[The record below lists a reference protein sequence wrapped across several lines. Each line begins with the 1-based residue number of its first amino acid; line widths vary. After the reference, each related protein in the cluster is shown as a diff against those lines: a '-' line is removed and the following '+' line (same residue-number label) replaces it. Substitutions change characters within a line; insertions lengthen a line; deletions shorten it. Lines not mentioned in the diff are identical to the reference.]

1 MDIERM
7 RHVLDSLMILSFL
20 IFAGLVGIILIKDF
34 PLTNKAIALPFAFL
48 FISMSTLAVTG
59 QIDDN
64 PKAAGS
70 YLMKWFFL
78 CLTGVIISAVTFA
91 VA

>member
-20 IFAGLVGIILIKDF
+20 IFAGLVGIILIRDF

-48 FISMSTLAVTG
+48 FISLVTLAVTG
-59 QIDDN
+59 HIDDN
-64 PKAAGS
+64 PRAAGS
-70 YLMKWFFL
+70 YLMKWLIL
-78 CLTGVIISAVTFA
+78 CLTGIVITAVTFV